1 MKWLDRLFGGPKDM
15 AALPAGTKAPDFSLP
30 AVVSIVVSTK
40 DGGKK
45 EDGGNFSLQAAL
57 QKGPVLAAF
66 FKVSCPVCQ
75 YTFPILER
83 IYKAHGDK
91 KITVV
96 GISQDNQRDTAAF
109 LKEYDVTF
117 RTLLDDPNGYAVSN
131 AYGLTN
137 VPTLFLIGQD
147 GQIEISSVG
156 WVKQDVED
164 INRKF
169 AAAQQTP
176 PPPIFQSGEDVRDA
190 RPG

>member
-30 AVVSIVVSTK
+30 FVVSGK
-40 DGGKK
+40 D
-45 EDGGNFSLQAAL
+45 DGNFSLQSAL
-57 QKGPVLAAF
+57 QQGPVLAAF

-75 YTFPILER
+75 YAFPYLER

-91 KITVV
+91 KINIV

-109 LKEYDVTF
+109 LKEYGITF

-147 GQIEISSVG
+147 GEIEITSVG
-156 WVKQDVED
+156 WVKQEVED
-164 INRKF
+164 IHRKF
-169 AAAQQTP
+169 AAAHQTP
-176 PPPIFQSGEDVRDA
+176 PLAIFQPGDDVRDFRA
-190 RPG
+190 G

>member
-30 AVVSIVVSTK
+30 TVF
-40 DGGKK
+40 GGKN
-45 EDGGNFSLQAAL
+45 GGNKDAGKFSLQAAL
-57 QKGPVLAAF
+57 KQGPVLAAF

-75 YTFPILER
+75 YTFPYLER
-83 IYKAHGDK
+83 MHKAHGDK
-91 KITVV
+91 KITIV
-96 GISQDNQRDTAAF
+96 GISQNDQRDTASF
-109 LKEYDVTF
+109 LKEYGVTF

-147 GQIEISSVG
+147 GQIEITSVG
-156 WVKQDVED
+156 WVKQELED
-164 INRKF
+164 INRKL

-176 PPPIFQSGEDVRDA
+176 LPPIFQPGEDVRDFRA
-190 RPG
+190 G